1 VIASSDV
8 VSAPWLSR
16 TLERPIASA
25 VASRIGTVNGFAG
38 VVLRLE
44 LFGSDGTTFSVIAKV
59 GPDPSLDAEI
69 RFYGRLAAALD
80 APAPDCLYAGAGPTG
95 APMLLLEDLSAAR
108 HGDALAGA
116 PVADVAA
123 VVESMVAFWRHRVDD
138 PSLADL
144 PQWGGEPVARQRRYA
159 ENWVAQRDALVD
171 ELPPDIWQTADR
183 LVASLAQVAA
193 DLRRAPGRAVHADLH
208 LDNILFT
215 DRGPVVLDWGS
226 ICVASPV
233 VDVFSFVGT
242 SLSPA
247 DQTRHFADLADLAGL
262 DATATDDGRRRLL
275 CALAGVIGWRN
286 RAPSGNPREHALR
299 VAALG
304 DGRLINALRLWDA
317 AVVLP

>member
-144 PQWGGEPVARQRRYA
+144 PQWGGEPDARQRRYA

-183 LVASLAQVAA
+183 LVASLAQVAGRTSVA
-193 DLRRAPGRAVHADLH
+193 PRAERFTRICIWTTSCLPTAARSFSTGARSAWPRPWSTSSPLLVRRCRRRIKRA
-208 LDNILFT
+208 T
-215 DRGPVVLDWGS
+215 
-226 ICVASPV
+226 SP
-233 VDVFSFVGT
+233 T
-242 SLSPA
+242 SPTSPA
-247 DQTRHFADLADLAGL
+247 STPPPQTTGGGASCVLWPASSDGETALQAGTRANTHSVL
-262 DATATDDGRRRLL
+262 PPWATAG
-275 CALAGVIGWRN
+275 
-286 RAPSGNPREHALR
+286 
-299 VAALG
+299 
-304 DGRLINALRLWDA
+304 
-317 AVVLP
+317 